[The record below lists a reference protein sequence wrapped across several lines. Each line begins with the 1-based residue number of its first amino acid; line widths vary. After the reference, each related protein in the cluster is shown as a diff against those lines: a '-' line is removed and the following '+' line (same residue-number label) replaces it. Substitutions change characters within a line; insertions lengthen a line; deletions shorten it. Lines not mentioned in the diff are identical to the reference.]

1 MRRMAQL
8 LSWVAILTVCA
19 AAQEKVSDSLH
30 GETDKVS
37 HTAPPPRRDRYF
49 DARER
54 KAATFTFK
62 WRSVREATRKLQRDG
77 ERPVEISEDVVEL
90 DAERVL
96 IPDLTGTY
104 TILRTPNRSCVRA
117 QRQVPVLGSNK
128 AGKSEGSLRWDYY
141 YLGASGEIVISVFW
155 GLSDGD
161 TDPGLVHLGY
171 AGRSGGFGLP
181 SPFVGPLAGNMIFL
195 GGISPFRLL
204 GAELSDWKLVEVNE
218 DEWVFELRVEEE
230 SRKRHFE
237 GLLLSGEQVRFHL
250 SRRHGDAPLRLEFR
264 SGKGYEKWETTAFSQ
279 VQGIWMPQTVI
290 CETSLDETHDRTLYE
305 LESVSQTVAVEIS
318 IPWRSS
324 VRDWRPLGLEL
335 WRVRDEEKSIET
347 EWSPELLRSIISFLS
362 NQDASDRN

>member
-1 MRRMAQL
+1 MRRKVQL
-8 LSWVAILTVCA
+8 LLWVVSFTVCA
-19 AAQEKVSDSLH
+19 VAQEKVVDNFH
-30 GETDKVS
+30 RETDKVS
-37 HTAPPPRRDRYF
+37 DASSSSRQARYL

-54 KAATFTFK
+54 KAATLTFK
-62 WRSVREATRKLQRDG
+62 WRSVREAARKLQRDG
-77 ERPVEISEDVVEL
+77 ERPVEVSEDVVEL

-104 TILRTPNRSCVRA
+104 TILRTPNRSCIRA
-117 QRQVPVLGSNK
+117 QRQVPVLGSNT
-128 AGKSEGSLRWDYY
+128 AGKSERPLRWDYY
-141 YLGASGEIVISVFW
+141 YLGDSGEIVISVFW

-181 SPFVGPLAGNMIFL
+181 SPFVGPLAGEMIFL

-290 CETSLDETHDRTLYE
+290 CETSLGETFERTLYE

-324 VRDWRPLGLEL
+324 VRDWRPLGLQL

-347 EWSPELLRSIISFLS
+347 EWSPELLRSIMSFLS
-362 NQDASDRN
+362 NQGSSNR